1 MHHRCVGVAGV
12 ELSRGTHSK
21 TSEMARKFSPSHSC
35 QIADSRPFFF
45 LRLVCAKEVRTK
57 IPDVLVLDFRRVFLL
72 MEANRAGSSYILIL
86 IVPFSYMFHTLLKY

>member
-1 MHHRCVGVAGV
+1 
-12 ELSRGTHSK
+12 
-21 TSEMARKFSPSHSC
+21 MARKFSPSHSC